1 MGKLDGVTI
10 LFDLDGTLVETAP
23 DIIAVLNVM
32 LGARNYPAVPM
43 SAARHLVGHGALAL
57 LRRGF
62 ADAGAV
68 WNEDDAPALL
78 DQFLTLYL
86 DRIAEES
93 HPFEG
98 VEAAM
103 EALAAE
109 GAILAVA
116 TNKPTYLSV
125 ALIEQLGLT
134 HHFAAI
140 VGPDKVSAMKPA
152 ADHLI
157 EAARMA
163 GGDPARCI
171 MVGDSA
177 TDVGAA
183 KNARMPCFVVSFG
196 YTEIAPRDLGGHTL
210 IDAYAELPGV
220 VDRIVGEMVD
230 ATGIEPVT
238 PSV

>member
-1 MGKLDGVTI
+1 MGKLSGVTI

-23 DIIAVLNVM
+23 DIIAVLNMM
-32 LGARNYPAVPM
+32 LEARGHPTAPV

-62 ADAGAV
+62 ADAGAA
-68 WNEDDAPALL
+68 WDEADAPALL

-86 DRIAEES
+86 GRIADES
-93 HPFEG
+93 HVYEG
-98 VEAAM
+98 LENALDT
-103 EALAAE
+103 LAAE

-116 TNKPTYLSV
+116 TNKPTNLSV
-125 ALIEQLGLT
+125 ALIEALGLT
-134 HHFAAI
+134 HRFAAI
-140 VGPDKVSAMKPA
+140 VGPDKVSARKPSGA
-152 ADHLI
+152 HLI
-157 EAARMA
+157 EATRMA
-163 GGDPARCI
+163 GGDPGRCI

-183 KNARMPCFVVSFG
+183 KDARMPCIVVSFG
-196 YTEIAPRDLGGHTL
+196 YTEIAPQDLGGHAL
-210 IDAYAELPGV
+210 IDAFAELPGAI
-220 VDRIVGEMVD
+220 DRIVGEMVD